1 MPKEAAE
8 KNIHVLERN
17 GKLGEV
23 KIADEVVAVSYTHLD
38 VYKRQTISRFSI
50 ILPWQACTAWDCLI
64 MRLLWDWMKMD
75 SALR

>member
-23 KIADEVVAVSYTHLD
+23 KIADERRVYTGSGQKD
-38 VYKRQTISRFSI
+38 RREGSDGSQ
-50 ILPWQACTAWDCLI
+50 
-64 MRLLWDWMKMD
+64 RLYGE
-75 SALR
+75 AL